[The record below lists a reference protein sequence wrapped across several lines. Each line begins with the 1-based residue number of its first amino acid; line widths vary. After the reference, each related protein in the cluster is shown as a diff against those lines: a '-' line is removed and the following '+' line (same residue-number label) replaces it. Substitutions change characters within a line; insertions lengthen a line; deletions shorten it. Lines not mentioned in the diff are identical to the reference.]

1 MRHEKLFQ
9 MITDF
14 SNKHGSVKHNDSE
27 NLHDYMKLVDCCIE
41 CGLIPKCNRE
51 EFSTH
56 GILLAAI
63 TYESDR
69 YEFCDSME

>member
-14 SNKHGSVKHNDSE
+14 SNKHGSVRPNDSE
-27 NLHDYMKLVDCCIE
+27 NLHDYMKLVDGCIE

-51 EFSTH
+51 EFSMH
-56 GILLAAI
+56 DRLRAAI
-63 TYESDR
+63 TYKGNR
-69 YEFCDSME
+69 YAFCNSIE